1 MARTKADIQRDLDAL
16 TTALRPHLEEL
27 TDLVWT
33 LDTTPMSEAHQ
44 AGLHSEVL
52 QAVRALVG
60 AALDTPSWETLYPI
74 DAEVRG
80 TRTTYRELAEEIRP

>member
-1 MARTKADIQRDLDAL
+1 MARTKADIQGDLDAL

-33 LDTTPMSEAHQ
+33 LDTQSMSEAHQ

-60 AALDTPSWETLYPI
+60 AAMDTPSWEDLFST
-74 DAEVRG
+74 ERVRG
-80 TRTTYRELAEEIRP
+80 TWDTYRELAEEIRP